1 MPGAGVVPGSVT
13 GALQHLHGEGG
24 ALPRVAVRD
33 DLGAFGKRE
42 SRPHLAR
49 RPALEQPVE
58 WQVPSTGDVTLAR
71 IARSSG
77 RSAELLRRPH
87 VQDDELVFSEPAAE
101 LVESYV
107 FHCSRNSSSTV
118 LNRSGCSRVSR

>member
-13 GALQHLHGEGG
+13 GALQHLHRERG
-24 ALPRVAVRD
+24 ALARVAVRD
-33 DLGAFGKRE
+33 DLGAFGERE
-42 SRPHLAR
+42 PRPHLAR
-49 RPALEQPVE
+49 RPTLEQPVE
-58 WQVPSTGDVTLAR
+58 RQVPSARDVTLAR
-71 IARSSG
+71 IAVSAG
-77 RSAELLRRPH
+77 RSAELLRCPH
-87 VQDDELVFSEPAAE
+87 VQDDEVRFSEPPAE